1 MVFQACARQVYCKS
15 SATVRNFVDNFSDF
29 ATVSGKGIIADRR
42 VFMKKNILIA
52 SVAILML
59 SACGGGAKDE
69 GEKAAAADAGA
80 AVKRE
85 AGNWKT
91 DVKLVSLNVP
101 GMNDQMKQG
110 MSKMF
115 EGMSGMEMCLTPE
128 QAAKEDVAADMS
140 KNAAQGS
147 NCEFSKQNVGGGKID
162 TAATCKT
169 QPGQTLNLTMNGTME
184 AKKVDVTIT
193 TKGPLPTGTGE
204 MEMVM
209 QMTSTNTGACKTT

>member
-1 MVFQACARQVYCKS
+1 
-15 SATVRNFVDNFSDF
+15 
-29 ATVSGKGIIADRR
+29 
-42 VFMKKNILIA
+42 MKKNILA
-52 SVAILML
+52 VSAVVLML
-59 SACGGGAKDE
+59 SACGGGAKE
-69 GEKAAAADAGA
+69 EEKAAASSGP
-80 AVKRE
+80 VKRE

-101 GMNDQMKQG
+101 GMNEQMKSG
-110 MSKMF
+110 MSKML

-147 NCEFSKQNVGGGKID
+147 NCTFSKQDISGGKMD
-162 TAATCKT
+162 VAATCKT
-169 QPGQTLNLTMNGTME
+169 QQGQTLNLTMAGAME

-193 TKGPLPTGTGE
+193 TKGAMPTGTGE

-209 QMTSTNTGACKTT
+209 QMTSTNTGACKTS